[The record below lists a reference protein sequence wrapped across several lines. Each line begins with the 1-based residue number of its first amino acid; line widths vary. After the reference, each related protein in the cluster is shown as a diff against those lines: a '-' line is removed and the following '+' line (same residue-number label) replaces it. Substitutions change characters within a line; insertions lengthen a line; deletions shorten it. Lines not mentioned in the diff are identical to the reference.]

1 METAQEAFLGPLN
14 SLLFLMMFDRC
25 RAAAQS
31 GFARLPPNL
40 DLRCGLMASGRHQAA
55 VGISGIPKR
64 AAKANTLGQD

>member
-1 METAQEAFLGPLN
+1 
-14 SLLFLMMFDRC
+14 MMFDRC